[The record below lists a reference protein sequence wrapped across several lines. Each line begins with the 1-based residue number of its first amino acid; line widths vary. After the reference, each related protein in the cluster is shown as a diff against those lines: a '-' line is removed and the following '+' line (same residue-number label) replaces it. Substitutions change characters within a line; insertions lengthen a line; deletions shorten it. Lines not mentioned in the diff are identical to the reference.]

1 MAVVDSDLFRRIAT
15 CAVFDLDGTL
25 IDTAPTLRWA
35 INGPLSD
42 VGAQSLSIGAVRS
55 CIGHGLDVFVV
66 KAFEL
71 AFVGE
76 FDPDAIVSVRRSFLS
91 RVYKDVGR
99 DAVVGEGAL
108 RVLQSIGA
116 AGGTVGVCTNKP
128 EALARRVLRSM
139 GLSDAI
145 DAVVGGDT
153 ISGKQK
159 PDPSPL
165 LYCIE
170 ALGANACDAVF
181 VGDSS
186 IDVQT
191 ARAAAVPIILIAGG
205 YESAPVECQPD
216 ARIDLFDELLLGPPF
231 VQPLQVPAHG

>member
-1 MAVVDSDLFRRIAT
+1 MAVADSDLFRRIAT

-35 INGPLSD
+35 INGPLRD
-42 VGAQSLSIGAVRS
+42 AGAPSLSIDAVRS
-55 CIGHGLDVFVV
+55 CIGHGLDAFVV
-66 KAFEL
+66 KALGL
-71 AFVGE
+71 AFVGNA
-76 FDPDAIVSVRRSFLS
+76 DPDVIASVRRSFLS
-91 RVYKDVGR
+91 RVYTDVGR
-99 DAVVGEGAL
+99 DAVVGAGAL

-116 AGGTVGVCTNKP
+116 AGATVGVCTNKP

-139 GLSDAI
+139 GLLDAI
-145 DAVVGGDT
+145 DVVVGGDT

-170 ALGANACDAVF
+170 ALGANARDAVL

-186 IDVQT
+186 IDIQT
-191 ARAAAVPIILIAGG
+191 ARAAAVPIILISGG
-205 YESAPVECQPD
+205 YEPASVDCQPD
-216 ARIDLFDELLLGPPF
+216 ALIDQFDELLLGPPF
-231 VQPLQVPAHG
+231 ARSQLTAHG